1 MLTRVCL
8 CRRLQG
14 HEGSQPAQADD
25 PQGQK
30 KRLSSAGE
38 EDSSAGELGSSN
50 AAQNESEEDAPALK
64 RPHVA
69 GRRTSHMRKEECG
82 AELAAAGLSTEGT
95 TLQLRSRV
103 AEHRQSMKSPKE
115 R

>member
-38 EDSSAGELGSSN
+38 EDSSAGEWSDDELGSSN
-50 AAQNESEEDAPALK
+50 AAHNESEEGAHSP
-64 RPHVA
+64 RHE
-69 GRRTSHMRKEECG
+69 RRHQS
-82 AELAAAGLSTEGT
+82 LAAKTNSIDPSTVEG
-95 TLQLRSRV
+95 SEV
-103 AEHRQSMKSPKE
+103 ADVML
-115 R
+115 

>member
-1 MLTRVCL
+1 MLMRVCL

-14 HEGSQPAQADD
+14 HEDSQPAQADD

-50 AAQNESEEDAPALK
+50 AAQNESEEGAHSPRHK
-64 RPHVA
+64 RRHQL
-69 GRRTSHMRKEECG
+69 
-82 AELAAAGLSTEGT
+82 LAAKSNSIDPSTVEG
-95 TLQLRSRV
+95 SEV
-103 AEHRQSMKSPKE
+103 ADVML
-115 R
+115 